1 MKRVDLYVTDG
12 QAEWLIE
19 QTKKLGLTGKSELMR
34 MILEKEKERGNAN
47 ET

>member
-19 QTKKLGLTGKSELMR
+19 QTKKLGLTGKSELLR
-34 MILEKEKERGNAN
+34 MILEKAKN
-47 ET
+47 EVNK

>member
-19 QTKKLGLTGKSELMR
+19 QTKKLGLTGKSELLR
-34 MILEKEKERGNAN
+34 MILEKAKN
-47 ET
+47 EAGKGE